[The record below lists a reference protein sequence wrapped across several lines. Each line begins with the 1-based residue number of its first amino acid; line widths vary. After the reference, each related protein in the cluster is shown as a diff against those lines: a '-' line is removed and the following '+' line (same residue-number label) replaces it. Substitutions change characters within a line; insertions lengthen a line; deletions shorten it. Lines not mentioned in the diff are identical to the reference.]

1 VASTT
6 CGVSSLNG
14 QEKTPITDTPPS
26 CASQLQVLSRASW
39 RPGAREDGAAVPQLR
54 PHPDAARQPVPRRG
68 RRAHGPAPPGAKGLN
83 LAIHDVKMLFEGLDS
98 HYNSGSDRLL
108 EAHSDRARE
117 RLWKAQQFSYWLT
130 TMLQTPAD
138 ADDFFRARKLG
149 ELNSAVSSRHGKAY
163 PGWPTPAGPP
173 QLRPN

>member
-1 VASTT
+1 VRGKLPQRPGENADNGYSPKLRVSAASAVQ
-6 CGVSSLNG
+6 GLLG
-14 QEKTPITDTPPS
+14 DQEQEKTVLPFRSFVHTRCGTATCSSPWTPRTR
-26 CASQLQVLSRASW
+26 SR
-39 RPGAREDGAAVPQLR
+39 
-54 PHPDAARQPVPRRG
+54 
-68 RRAHGPAPPGAKGLN
+68 PPGAKGLN